1 MLTEAR
7 DTDPG
12 VVSEIIWYRSPPY
25 TYFTPEPGRVAILT
39 RRADDTEPTN
49 VVLDYGIEVGGVASE
64 TTLASSW
71 MDRWPIWEYEEEGS
85 TTADVIATMTFARII
100 TFLNTLQ

>member
-1 MLTEAR
+1 
-7 DTDPG
+7 
-12 VVSEIIWYRSPPY
+12 
-25 TYFTPEPGRVAILT
+25 
-39 RRADDTEPTN
+39 
-49 VVLDYGIEVGGVASE
+49 
-64 TTLASSW
+64 